1 MLRNFIVTHYRVPPI
16 GSALPAHF
24 GNLIVDSMR
33 QLNLLDEKGLKRIAD
48 LKLNITKID
57 LAQCGHFPYVVL
69 SRLAQ
74 FDLES
79 LSISNAGPS
88 DSSTFDI
95 GEFIRECVSD
105 ATLKCLRYLSIGGHD
120 KMTNFARIAQFSAL
134 ESLSL
139 SGRPICQTALM
150 VVRDLPNLKLL
161 DISNTLVAD
170 ISALNGLKKLEALL
184 MHNLRIRSGC
194 VTETFR
200 SLNGLRVLDISK
212 EVTDYGTDS
221 SQEACVD
228 LPLAMVQV
236 MRDDSLANWPHLKSI
251 DLAGNSLANMGIDRA
266 ADIVSLLLERNS
278 RLERV
283 SVLGVSIFTSS
294 YCVVHPFQMCFSVT
308 KFDSADVSTS
318 NPQRLNVLATPLDGH
333 SYVVPVERDVKIINC
348 ATRAQAIMALGDY
361 WNTDRDAFTAHAL
374 HCVYYMLQSGYD
386 DFSDNEIAH
395 CATVVCAALRK
406 HLHNL
411 GVQMA
416 GSACLYHL
424 CKLKRILKLSI
435 STVRKCVDRCLD
447 AAETYP
453 ETTQLQKNVWLTI
466 CNDYLLQLSGINFY
480 RTCKVALESMLI
492 NSDAGVSRMTIAIV
506 SIVAPKMRSQDARV
520 LASDAR
526 YVKHLVHLMEQNIGH
541 FRTSNGVRAE
551 NSLYTLKFTLSALW
565 NLTDDCPATCMVFA
579 HENGIGVS
587 FNILRLFANHNNIQ
601 TKNNVAEVYEQKVL
615 MLQNSQYLEA
625 LCECLDGDFSR
636 ADGTGRNRAV
646 ERSYFAAGVLANM
659 LLCEQWPHGARLSRE
674 EVNER
679 MVKSIRQW
687 PMLAVPM
694 VSYRSFEPF
703 VRILNETKLVG
714 AQMWCLW
721 GVNHVLSHSDANS
734 VSMGYMTMLMES
746 DLLAHCIRISKDSSV
761 DEGVRAL
768 AIRIEDS
775 WLDRTIHG
783 IRVNAALTDQV
794 ASPSIAQEMC
804 A

>member
-1 MLRNFIVTHYRVPPI
+1 MPVNAFAECSPKSLLEASALRIACLIGDDRVPPI

-170 ISALNGLKKLEALL
+170 ISALNGLKKLKALL

-283 SVLGVSIFTSS
+283 S
-294 YCVVHPFQMCFSVT
+294 
-308 KFDSADVSTS
+308 
-318 NPQRLNVLATPLDGH
+318 VLATPLDGH

-587 FNILRLFANHNNIQ
+587 FNILRLFENHNNIQ
-601 TKNNVAEVYEQKVL
+601 TKVLGILNNVAEVYEQKVL

>member
-1 MLRNFIVTHYRVPPI
+1 MPVDVYAECSPKSLLETSALRIACLIGDDRVPPI
-16 GSALPAHF
+16 GSSLPAHF
-24 GNLIVDSMR
+24 GNLIVDAMR
-33 QLNLLDEKGLKRIAD
+33 QLALLDEKGLQRLAD

-57 LAQCGHFPYVVL
+57 LSQCGHFPYVVL

-79 LSISNAGPS
+79 LSISDAGPS
-88 DSSTFDI
+88 DSSTFDV

-105 ATLKCLRYLSIGGHD
+105 ATLRSLRYLNIGGHD
-120 KMTNFARIAQFSAL
+120 KITNFSRLAQFSSL

-139 SGRPICQTALM
+139 AGRPVCQAALKII
-150 VVRDLPNLKLL
+150 RELPNLKLL

-170 ISALNGLKKLEALL
+170 ISALNELVNLEALI

-194 VTETFR
+194 VTETLR
-200 SLNGLRVLDISK
+200 SLTGLRVLDISK

-228 LPLAMVQV
+228 LPLAMVQI
-236 MRDDSLANWPHLKSI
+236 MRDDKFACWPYLRSI
-251 DLAGNSLANMGIDRA
+251 DLAGNSLANMGVDRA
-266 ADIVSLLLERNS
+266 ADIVTLLLERNP

-283 SVLGVSIFTSS
+283 S
-294 YCVVHPFQMCFSVT
+294 
-308 KFDSADVSTS
+308 
-318 NPQRLNVLATPLDGH
+318 VLATPLDGH
-333 SYVVPVERDVKIINC
+333 SYVIPVDRDVQIINC
-348 ATRAQAIMALGDY
+348 ATRTQAVMALNGY

-386 DFSDNEIAH
+386 DFSDSEVAE
-395 CATVVCAALRK
+395 CAAVVCAALRK

-424 CKLKRILKLSI
+424 CKMKRISRLSI
-435 STVRKCVDRCLD
+435 SAVRKCVDRCLD

-492 NSDAGVSRMTIAIV
+492 NTDAGVSRMTIAIV
-506 SIVAPKMRSQDARV
+506 SIVAPKMRSQDART
-520 LASDAR
+520 LASDVR
-526 YVKHLVHLMEQNIGH
+526 YVKHLVHLMDQNLKH
-541 FRTSNGVRAE
+541 FRNSNGVRAE

-565 NLTDDCPATCMVFA
+565 NLTDDCPATCVVFA

-587 FNILRLFANHNNIQ
+587 FDILRLFENHNNIQ
-601 TKNNVAEVYEQKVL
+601 TKVLGILNNVAEVYEQKL
-615 MLQNSQYLEA
+615 SMLQNAEYLEA
-625 LCECLDGDFSR
+625 LCECLEGNFTH
-636 ADGTGRNRAV
+636 ADGAGRNRAV

-659 LLCEQWPHGARLSRE
+659 LLCENWPHGDHLSRE
-674 EVNER
+674 KVNER

-687 PMLAVPM
+687 PMLSVPM

-703 VRILNETKLVG
+703 VRILNETTLVG

-746 DLLAHCIRISKDSSV
+746 DLLEHCIRLSKNTAI

-768 AIRIEDS
+768 AIQIEIR
-775 WLDRTIHG
+775 WLDRAVHG
-783 IRVNAALTDQV
+783 MRVDAALTDQV
-794 ASPSIAQEMC
+794 ESPSIPQESC

>member
-1 MLRNFIVTHYRVPPI
+1 MPVGAYAECSPKSLLETSALRIACLIGYDRVPPI
-16 GSALPAHF
+16 GSSLPAHF
-24 GNLIVDSMR
+24 GNLIVDAMR
-33 QLNLLDEKGLKRIAD
+33 QLDLLDEKGLQSLAD

-57 LAQCGHFPYVVL
+57 LSQCGSFPYIVL

-79 LSISNAGPS
+79 LSLSDAGPS
-88 DSSTFDI
+88 DSSVFDV

-105 ATLKCLRYLSIGGHD
+105 ATLKSLRYLNIGGHD
-120 KMTNFARIAQFSAL
+120 KMTNFSRLAQFSAL

-139 SGRPICQTALM
+139 AGRPVCQAALK
-150 VVRDLPNLKLL
+150 VVRELPNLKLL

-170 ISALNGLKKLEALL
+170 ISALNELTNLEALI
-184 MHNLRIRSGC
+184 MHNLRVRSGC
-194 VTETFR
+194 VTETLR
-200 SLNGLRVLDISK
+200 SLTGLRVLDISK

-236 MRDDSLANWPHLKSI
+236 MREDRTACWPFLRSI
-251 DLAGNSLANMGIDRA
+251 DLAGNSLANMGVDRA
-266 ADIVSLLLERNS
+266 ADIVTLLLQRNP

-283 SVLGVSIFTSS
+283 S
-294 YCVVHPFQMCFSVT
+294 
-308 KFDSADVSTS
+308 
-318 NPQRLNVLATPLDGH
+318 VLATPLDGH
-333 SYVVPVERDVKIINC
+333 PYTVPVERDVQIINC
-348 ATRAQAIMALGDY
+348 ATRSQAVMALNGY

-386 DFSDNEIAH
+386 DFSDTEVAE
-395 CATVVCAALRK
+395 CAAVVCAALRK

-424 CKLKRILKLSI
+424 CKMKRISRLSI
-435 STVRKCVDRCLD
+435 SAVRKCVDRCLD

-492 NSDAGVSRMTIAIV
+492 NTDAGVSRMTIAIV
-506 SIVAPKMRSQDARV
+506 SIVAPKMRSQDARI
-520 LASDAR
+520 LASDVR
-526 YVKHLVHLMEQNIGH
+526 YVKHLVHLMEQNLNH
-541 FRTSNGVRAE
+541 FRNSNGVRAE

-565 NLTDDCPATCMVFA
+565 NLTDDCPATCVVFA
-579 HENGIGVS
+579 QENGIGVS
-587 FNILRLFANHNNIQ
+587 FDILRLFQNHNNIQ
-601 TKNNVAEVYEQKVL
+601 TKVLGILNNVAEVYEQKLL
-615 MLQNSQYLEA
+615 MLKNADYLEA
-625 LCECLDGDFSR
+625 LCECLSGDFTR
-636 ADGTGRNRAV
+636 VDGTGRNRAV

-659 LLCEQWPHGARLSRE
+659 LLCENWPHVAHLSRE
-674 EVNER
+674 RVNER
-679 MVKSIRQW
+679 MVQSIKQW
-687 PMLAVPM
+687 PMLTVPM

-703 VRILNETKLVG
+703 VRILNETTLVG

-734 VSMGYMTMLMES
+734 VSMGLW
-746 DLLAHCIRISKDSSV
+746 
-761 DEGVRAL
+761 
-768 AIRIEDS
+768 AI
-775 WLDRTIHG
+775 
-783 IRVNAALTDQV
+783 
-794 ASPSIAQEMC
+794 QEIFNTLSTV
-804 A
+804 

>member
-1 MLRNFIVTHYRVPPI
+1 MPVDAYAECSPKSLLEASALRIACLIGDDRVPPI
-16 GSALPAHF
+16 GSPLPAHF
-24 GNLIVDSMR
+24 GNLIVDAMR
-33 QLNLLDEKGLKRIAD
+33 QLNLLDEKGLKRLAD
-48 LKLNITKID
+48 LRMNITKID

-79 LSISNAGPS
+79 LSISDAGPS

-105 ATLKCLRYLSIGGHD
+105 ATLKCLRYLNIGGHD
-120 KMTNFARIAQFSAL
+120 KMTNFSRIAQFSAL

-139 SGRPICQTALM
+139 SGRPICQSALK

-170 ISALNGLKKLEALL
+170 ISALNELTNLEALL

-194 VTETFR
+194 VTETLR
-200 SLNGLRVLDISK
+200 SLSNLRVLDISK

-236 MRDDSLANWPHLKSI
+236 MRDDPRASWQHLKSI
-251 DLAGNSLANMGIDRA
+251 DLAGNSLANMGVDRA
-266 ADIVSLLLERNS
+266 ADIVSLLLQRNP

-283 SVLGVSIFTSS
+283 S
-294 YCVVHPFQMCFSVT
+294 
-308 KFDSADVSTS
+308 
-318 NPQRLNVLATPLDGH
+318 VLATPLDGH

-348 ATRAQAIMALGDY
+348 ATRTQAVMALSDY

-386 DFSDNEIAH
+386 DFSDNEVAE
-395 CATVVCAALRK
+395 CAAVVCAALRK

-424 CKLKRILKLSI
+424 CKLKRISRLSI
-435 STVRKCVDRCLD
+435 SAVRKCVDRCLD

-520 LASDAR
+520 LASDVR
-526 YVKHLVHLMEQNIGH
+526 YVKHLVHLMEQNLSH
-541 FRTSNGVRAE
+541 FRNSNSNGVRAE

-565 NLTDDCPATCMVFA
+565 NLTDDCPATCVVFA

-587 FNILRLFANHNNIQ
+587 FDILRLFENHNNIQ
-601 TKNNVAEVYEQKVL
+601 TKVLGILNNVAEVYEQKLL
-615 MLQNSQYLEA
+615 MLRNSQYLEA
-625 LCECLDGDFSR
+625 LCECLDGDFTR
-636 ADGTGRNRAV
+636 ADATGRNRAV

-674 EVNER
+674 DVNER

-703 VRILNETKLVG
+703 VRILNETNLVG

-746 DLLAHCIRISKDSSV
+746 DLLAHCIRLSKDSSV
-761 DEGVRAL
+761 DEGVREL
-768 AIRIEDS
+768 AICIETN
-775 WLDRTIHG
+775 WLERTIHG
-783 IRVNAALTDQV
+783 MRVNAALTDQV
-794 ASPSIAQEMC
+794 ESPSIPQIC

>member
-1 MLRNFIVTHYRVPPI
+1 MPVDVYAECSPKSLLETSALRIACLIGDDRVPPI
-16 GSALPAHF
+16 GSSLPAHF
-24 GNLIVDSMR
+24 GNLIVDAMR
-33 QLNLLDEKGLKRIAD
+33 QLALLDEKGLQRLAD

-57 LAQCGHFPYVVL
+57 LSQCGHFPYVVL

-79 LSISNAGPS
+79 LSISDAGPS
-88 DSSTFDI
+88 DSSTFDV

-105 ATLKCLRYLSIGGHD
+105 ATLRSLRYLNIGGHD
-120 KMTNFARIAQFSAL
+120 KITNFSRLAQFSSL

-139 SGRPICQTALM
+139 AGRPVCQAALKII
-150 VVRDLPNLKLL
+150 RELPNLKLL

-170 ISALNGLKKLEALL
+170 ISALNELVNLEALI

-194 VTETFR
+194 VTETLR
-200 SLNGLRVLDISK
+200 SLTGLRVLDISK

-228 LPLAMVQV
+228 LPLAMVQI
-236 MRDDSLANWPHLKSI
+236 MRDDKFACWPYLRSI
-251 DLAGNSLANMGIDRA
+251 DLAGNSLANMGVDRA
-266 ADIVSLLLERNS
+266 ADIVTLLLERNP

-283 SVLGVSIFTSS
+283 S
-294 YCVVHPFQMCFSVT
+294 
-308 KFDSADVSTS
+308 
-318 NPQRLNVLATPLDGH
+318 VLATPLDGH
-333 SYVVPVERDVKIINC
+333 SYVIPVDRDVQIINC
-348 ATRAQAIMALGDY
+348 ATRTQAVMALNGY

-386 DFSDNEIAH
+386 DFSDSEVAE
-395 CATVVCAALRK
+395 CAAVVCAALRK

-424 CKLKRILKLSI
+424 CKMKRISRLSI
-435 STVRKCVDRCLD
+435 SAVRKCVDRCLD

-492 NSDAGVSRMTIAIV
+492 NTDAGVSRMTIAIV
-506 SIVAPKMRSQDARV
+506 SIVAPKMRSQDART
-520 LASDAR
+520 LASDVR
-526 YVKHLVHLMEQNIGH
+526 YVKHLVHLMDQNLNH
-541 FRTSNGVRAE
+541 FRNSNGVRAE

-565 NLTDDCPATCMVFA
+565 NLTDDCPATCVVFA

-587 FNILRLFANHNNIQ
+587 FDILRLFENHNNIQ
-601 TKNNVAEVYEQKVL
+601 TKVLGILNNVAEVYEQKL
-615 MLQNSQYLEA
+615 SMLQNAEYLEA
-625 LCECLDGDFSR
+625 LCECLEGNFTH
-636 ADGTGRNRAV
+636 ADGAGRNRAV

-659 LLCEQWPHGARLSRE
+659 LLCENWPHGDHLSRE
-674 EVNER
+674 KVNER

-687 PMLAVPM
+687 PMLSVPM

-703 VRILNETKLVG
+703 VRILNETTLVG

-746 DLLAHCIRISKDSSV
+746 DLLEHCIRLSKNTAI

-768 AIRIEDS
+768 AIQIEIR
-775 WLDRTIHG
+775 WLDRAVHG
-783 IRVNAALTDQV
+783 MRVDAALTDQV
-794 ASPSIAQEMC
+794 ESPSIPQESC

>member
-1 MLRNFIVTHYRVPPI
+1 MMPVDVYAECSPKSLLETSALRIACLIGDDRVPPI
-16 GSALPAHF
+16 GSSLPAHF
-24 GNLIVDSMR
+24 GNLIVDAMR
-33 QLNLLDEKGLKRIAD
+33 QLALLDEKGLQRLAD

-57 LAQCGHFPYVVL
+57 LSQCGHFPYVVL

-79 LSISNAGPS
+79 LSISDAGPS
-88 DSSTFDI
+88 DSSTFDV

-105 ATLKCLRYLSIGGHD
+105 ATLRSLRYLNIGGHD
-120 KMTNFARIAQFSAL
+120 KITNFSRLAQFSSL

-139 SGRPICQTALM
+139 AGRPVCQAALKII
-150 VVRDLPNLKLL
+150 RELPNLKLL

-170 ISALNGLKKLEALL
+170 ISALNELVNLEALI

-194 VTETFR
+194 VTETLR
-200 SLNGLRVLDISK
+200 SLTGLRVLDISK

-228 LPLAMVQV
+228 LPLAMVQI
-236 MRDDSLANWPHLKSI
+236 MRDDKFACWPYLRSI
-251 DLAGNSLANMGIDRA
+251 DLAGNSLANMGVDRA
-266 ADIVSLLLERNS
+266 ADIVTLLLERNP

-283 SVLGVSIFTSS
+283 S
-294 YCVVHPFQMCFSVT
+294 
-308 KFDSADVSTS
+308 
-318 NPQRLNVLATPLDGH
+318 VLATPLDGH
-333 SYVVPVERDVKIINC
+333 SYVIPVDRDVQIINC
-348 ATRAQAIMALGDY
+348 ATRTQAVMALNGY

-386 DFSDNEIAH
+386 DFSDSEVAE
-395 CATVVCAALRK
+395 CAAVVCAALRK

-424 CKLKRILKLSI
+424 CKMKRISRLSI
-435 STVRKCVDRCLD
+435 SAVRKCVDRCLD

-492 NSDAGVSRMTIAIV
+492 NTDAGVSRMTIAIV
-506 SIVAPKMRSQDARV
+506 SIVAPKMRSQDART
-520 LASDAR
+520 LASDVR
-526 YVKHLVHLMEQNIGH
+526 YVKHLVHLMDQNLNH
-541 FRTSNGVRAE
+541 FRNSNGVRAE

-565 NLTDDCPATCMVFA
+565 NLTDDCPATCVVFA

-587 FNILRLFANHNNIQ
+587 FDILRLFENHNNIQ
-601 TKNNVAEVYEQKVL
+601 TKVLGILNNVAEVYEQKL
-615 MLQNSQYLEA
+615 SMLQNAEYLEA
-625 LCECLDGDFSR
+625 LCECLEGNFTH
-636 ADGTGRNRAV
+636 ADGAGRNRAV

-659 LLCEQWPHGARLSRE
+659 LLCENWPHGDHLSRE
-674 EVNER
+674 KVNER

-687 PMLAVPM
+687 PMLSVPM

-703 VRILNETKLVG
+703 VRILNETTLVG

-746 DLLAHCIRISKDSSV
+746 DLLEHCIRLSKNTAI

-768 AIRIEDS
+768 AIQIEIR
-775 WLDRTIHG
+775 WLDRAVHG
-783 IRVNAALTDQV
+783 MRVDAALTDQV
-794 ASPSIAQEMC
+794 ESPSIPQESC

>member
-1 MLRNFIVTHYRVPPI
+1 MGQISPLTCIITPCCWLRVCDEDSYEENGLLASKWKSCGSDYICVLIGGRGLVGQMPVDAYAECSPKSLLEASALRIACLIGDDRVPPI
-16 GSALPAHF
+16 GSPLPAHF
-24 GNLIVDSMR
+24 GNLIVDAMR
-33 QLNLLDEKGLKRIAD
+33 QLNLLDEKGLKRLAD
-48 LKLNITKID
+48 LRMNITKID

-79 LSISNAGPS
+79 LSISDAGPS

-105 ATLKCLRYLSIGGHD
+105 ATLKCLRYLNIGGHD
-120 KMTNFARIAQFSAL
+120 KMTNFSRIAQFSAL

-139 SGRPICQTALM
+139 SGRPVCQSALK

-170 ISALNGLKKLEALL
+170 ISALNELTNLEALL

-194 VTETFR
+194 VTETLR
-200 SLNGLRVLDISK
+200 SLVNLRVLDISK

-236 MRDDSLANWPHLKSI
+236 MRDDPRASWQHLKSI
-251 DLAGNSLANMGIDRA
+251 DLAGNSLANMGVDRA
-266 ADIVSLLLERNS
+266 ADIVSLLLQRNP

-283 SVLGVSIFTSS
+283 S
-294 YCVVHPFQMCFSVT
+294 
-308 KFDSADVSTS
+308 
-318 NPQRLNVLATPLDGH
+318 VLATPLDGH
-333 SYVVPVERDVKIINC
+333 SYVVPVERDVRIINC
-348 ATRAQAIMALGDY
+348 ATRTQAVMALSDY

-386 DFSDNEIAH
+386 DFSDNEVAE
-395 CATVVCAALRK
+395 CAAVVCAALRK

-424 CKLKRILKLSI
+424 CKLKRISRLSI
-435 STVRKCVDRCLD
+435 SAVRKCVDRCLD

-520 LASDAR
+520 LASDVR
-526 YVKHLVHLMEQNIGH
+526 YVKHLVHLMEQNLSH
-541 FRTSNGVRAE
+541 FRNSNSNGVRAE

-565 NLTDDCPATCMVFA
+565 NLTDDCPATCVVFA

-587 FNILRLFANHNNIQ
+587 FDILRLFENHNNIQ
-601 TKNNVAEVYEQKVL
+601 TKVLGILNNVAEVYEQKLL
-615 MLQNSQYLEA
+615 MLRNSQYLEA
-625 LCECLDGDFSR
+625 LCECLDGDFTR
-636 ADGTGRNRAV
+636 ADATGRNRAV

-674 EVNER
+674 DVNER

-694 VSYRSFEPF
+694 VSYR
-703 VRILNETKLVG
+703 
-714 AQMWCLW
+714 
-721 GVNHVLSHSDANS
+721 
-734 VSMGYMTMLMES
+734 
-746 DLLAHCIRISKDSSV
+746 
-761 DEGVRAL
+761 
-768 AIRIEDS
+768 
-775 WLDRTIHG
+775 
-783 IRVNAALTDQV
+783 
-794 ASPSIAQEMC
+794 
-804 A
+804 